1 MSISAKYVKS
11 TLETMY
17 SKRHILVMLLVACLF
32 IWIGVYVYKTYVG
45 SYLGSAIEGYATN
58 AGADA
63 APSTDNQKTATLYM
77 FGTSWCPHCKTAKP
91 VWDDF
96 VSKNQNLK
104 VGNYTVKFNNV
115 DCGDDSNSDSKQ
127 LADQFGV
134 KGYPT
139 FKLERG
145 QNDIV
150 DFEAKPT
157 EENFN
162 KLLQSSLLPN

>member
-1 MSISAKYVKS
+1 MSISAKSVKT
-11 TLETMY
+11 TLETIY

-45 SYLGSAIEGYATN
+45 SYLGSSLEGYAS
-58 AGADA
+58 GMGDS
-63 APSTDNQKTATLYM
+63 APPSSDSQKTATLYM

-91 VWDDF
+91 IWEEF
-96 VSKNQNLK
+96 VANNQNLK
-104 VGNYTVKFNNV
+104 VGNYTLLFKSV
-115 DCGDDSNSDSKQ
+115 DCDADSDGKQ
-127 LADQFGV
+127 LADKYNV

-145 QNDIV
+145 PGDVV

-157 EENFN
+157 GDNFTN
-162 KLLQSSLLPN
+162 LLQTSLT